1 MSKHTADTI
10 AAIATPPGK
19 GGIGI
24 VRISGPDAVGIGQR
38 LCAKFPTPR
47 TVGFTRFLD
56 CNSEMM
62 DEGIVLYFR
71 APASFTGEDVV
82 ELQGHGGP
90 VVLNRILETSV
101 FHGARIACPGEFS
114 ERAFLNGK
122 LDLLQVEAVADLIE
136 STTERAAKLATRTLA
151 GEFSTRI
158 ENLLDQL
165 IGLRTF
171 IEAAVDFPEEEID
184 FQQSE
189 KVAEGLDGV
198 CKAISAVLK
207 SAAQG
212 RLLRDG
218 ITIVIAGRP
227 NAGKSSLLN
236 ALAGYESAI
245 VTPMP
250 GTTRDLLKER
260 IQVDGLPLHIIDT
273 AGLREITDLAEKE
286 GIKRAKKEIE
296 QADRILWIYDTENPD
311 EDATAAQAYVSDSNT
326 ITWINN
332 KIDLKN
338 QRAGIAVKD
347 GAHVISL
354 SAKTGEGVDL
364 LKEHLKECAGYDSI
378 IESEFIARQ
387 RHLDA
392 LNRVKQHLHAGE
404 RVFKLTGAAELIA
417 EELRLAQNALS
428 EITGEFVTDDLL
440 GEIFGRFCIGK

>member
-1 MSKHTADTI
+1 MADTI
-10 AAIATPPGK
+10 AAIATPPGI
-19 GGIGI
+19 GGVGI
-24 VRISGPDAVGIGQR
+24 VRISGPDAAVIGQR
-38 LCAKFPTPR
+38 LCAKFPASR
-47 TVGFTRFLD
+47 TVVFTRFLD

-71 APASFTGEDVV
+71 SPASFTGEDVV

-101 FHGARIACPGEFS
+101 FHGARIAFPGEFS

-122 LDLLQVEAVADLIE
+122 LDLVQVEAVADLIE

-151 GEFSTRI
+151 GEFSKRI

-165 IGLRTF
+165 IGLRSF
-171 IEAAVDFPEEEID
+171 IEAAVDFPEEEVD
-184 FQQSE
+184 FLKYE
-189 KVAEGLDGV
+189 KVTEGLDRVG
-198 CKAISAVLK
+198 KALSAVLK

-218 ITIVIAGRP
+218 MTIVIAGRP
-227 NAGKSSLLN
+227 NVGKSSLLN

-245 VTPMP
+245 VTPLP

-273 AGLREITDLAEKE
+273 AGLRDITDLAEKE
-286 GIKRAKKEIE
+286 GIRRAKKEIE
-296 QADRILWIYDTENPD
+296 QADRILWICDAKNPD
-311 EDATAAQAYVSDSNT
+311 ENADTAKRYISDSNNV
-326 ITWINN
+326 TWINN

-338 QRAGIAVKD
+338 QRAGITVRD
-347 GAHVISL
+347 GAYVISL
-354 SAKTGEGVDL
+354 SAKTGEGIDL
-364 LKEHLKECAGYDSI
+364 LREHLKECSGYDRIS
-378 IESEFIARQ
+378 ESEFIARQ

-392 LNRVKQHLHAGE
+392 LNRVKQHLQAGE
-404 RVFKLTGAAELIA
+404 RIFKLTGAAELIA
-417 EELRLAQNALS
+417 EELRLAQNSLS

-440 GEIFGRFCIGK
+440 AEIFGRFCIGK